1 MRPKLFPPEV
11 HDFFKANNHG
21 RTAAEMTELLNSTFG
36 TGYTVE
42 QIKNYRSRQHWDSGL
57 TGRFEKGNVPF
68 NKGLKGVSYPGMEAT
83 QFKKGHPPHNHR
95 PVGSTRVDCD
105 GYIWQKVE
113 EPNKWRPLHVLNWEA
128 VHGPV
133 PKGHIVVFKDR
144 NQSNCEVENLLLIT
158 KAEHAIMC
166 KRGLYTTMPEA
177 TEAGQLI
184 ARLALAK
191 SKAKK
196 QTRKSRK
203 KVTV

>member
-36 TGYTVE
+36 TSYTVE
-42 QIKNYRSRQHWDSGL
+42 QIKAYRARQHWDSGL
-57 TGRFEKGNVPF
+57 TGRFEKGNIPF

-83 QFKKGHPPHNHR
+83 QFKKGRTPHNHR

-128 VHGPV
+128 V
-133 PKGHIVVFKDR
+133 
-144 NQSNCEVENLLLIT
+144 
-158 KAEHAIMC
+158 HAIMC

-203 KVTV
+203 RVI